1 MIWIAALLLFTVAGC
16 TYIKMDGEGNTVE
29 VREASVYVESDYA
42 KNNDGNEEQEETEEE
57 KWQMY

>member
-29 VREASVYVESDYA
+29 VREASVYVENDYT
-42 KNNDGNEEQEETEEE
+42 KNNDGNGTEEVI
-57 KWQMY
+57 KVDK